1 MRPMAP
7 VPGARVATLAG
18 TVQIERRFST
28 VPDMERDITRY
39 LPPGRAVRGTVH
51 AKERRAGNNGMEL
64 EVYVPSAPL
73 AEYVQ
78 MLWYWEGYHPPH
90 PRERIL
96 PGGMMEITI
105 NLSDTPFRLD
115 DGQIRL
121 IDGPMAAGAQSQ
133 PFVIDTI
140 QPMSI
145 LSVWF
150 KPGGAVPFFD
160 TPGCELHNRHVPLEM
175 LWGRQARNLYDHL
188 REAPCSAVRFRILEQ
203 ALLARLHRT
212 PKRHRAVGYALQL
225 FCTMP
230 HALKIGAVVD
240 TLALSPT
247 RFIQLF
253 REDVGMTPKQ
263 FCRVQRFQRAL
274 RLMTDRQ
281 VVSWGDVAL
290 ACGYYDQAHFVNEFR
305 RLAGITPTAYAP
317 QSREH
322 NTNLPVYELS

>member
-1 MRPMAP
+1 
-7 VPGARVATLAG
+7 
-18 TVQIERRFST
+18 
-28 VPDMERDITRY
+28 
-39 LPPGRAVRGTVH
+39 
-51 AKERRAGNNGMEL
+51 MEL
-64 EVYVPSAPL
+64 ETYVPSAPL

-78 MLWYWEGYHPPH
+78 MLWYWEGYHPAH

-96 PGGMMEITI
+96 PGGMMDITI

-115 DGQIRL
+115 DGQIQR

-133 PFVIDTI
+133 AFVIDTN

-150 KPGGAVPFFD
+150 KPGGALPFFGTRGD
-160 TPGCELHNRHVPLEM
+160 ELHNRHLPLET
-175 LWGRQARNLYDHL
+175 LWGRQARELYDHL
-188 REAPCSAVRFRILEQ
+188 REAPSSATRFRLLEQ
-203 ALLARLHRT
+203 ALVARLHQTRE
-212 PKRHRAVGYALQL
+212 RHHAVKYALHL
-225 FCTMP
+225 FRTMP
-230 HALKIGAVVD
+230 HALKIGAIVD

-274 RLMTDRQ
+274 RLITDRQ

-290 ACGYYDQAHFVNEFR
+290 TCGYYDQAHFINEFR
-305 RLAGITPTAYAP
+305 RLAGITPAAYAP

-322 NTNLPVYELS
+322 NTNLPVYEMS